1 MAQIRIRAPEERDFE
16 AWAALFRGYMAFYQ
30 VPESGATV
38 ATVWAWIHDSQH
50 VMQALVAVDGT
61 DRPVGLAHFHA
72 MPRSL
77 GGNTVCYLSD
87 LFADPEARGR
97 GIGRALID
105 AVMERCRREG
115 WANLRWLTQ
124 EFNYDA
130 RKLYDSYARK
140 SDFILYAVPVD

>member
-1 MAQIRIRAPEERDFE
+1 MTVTVRPPEERDRQ
-16 AWAALFRGYMAFYQ
+16 AWSALFRGYMAFYK
-30 VPESGATV
+30 VPESATTV
-38 ATVWAWIHDSQH
+38 ATVWAWIHDPQH
-50 VMQALVAVDGT
+50 VLQALIAVDEQ

-77 GGNTVCYLSD
+77 GGNSVCYLSD
-87 LFADPEARGR
+87 LFTDPQVRGR
-97 GIGRALID
+97 GIGRTLID
-105 AVMERCRREG
+105 AVLARCRTEG

-140 SDFILYAVPVD
+140 SDFILYALPVE

>member
-1 MAQIRIRAPEERDFE
+1 MADVTVRAPEPRDLE
-16 AWAALFRGYMAFYQ
+16 AWSDLFRGYMAFYK
-30 VPESGATV
+30 VPENATTV
-38 ATVWAWIHDSQH
+38 AEVWSWIHDPNH
-50 VMQALVAVDGT
+50 LMQALLAVDAE

-87 LFADPEARGR
+87 LFTDPARRGG

-105 AVMERCRREG
+105 AVLARCREEG

-130 RKLYDSYARK
+130 RRLYDTYAKK
-140 SDFILYAVPVD
+140 SDFILYALPVE